1 MAARPQAIDEA
12 RQRVAAAV
20 NAHPTEV
27 IFTSGGSEANNLFL
41 KGAAANLAGLIAAT
55 EHPCV
60 LKPAQQLEKQGWRVR
75 TLAVDGWADRSGG
88 LRRGHAGQAEVAFSD
103 AGQ

>member
-1 MAARPQAIDEA
+1 
-12 RQRVAAAV
+12 VV
-20 NAHPTEV
+20 
-27 IFTSGGSEANNLFL
+27 FTSGGSEANNLFL
-41 KGAAANLAGLIAAT
+41 KGAAANLKPGLIAAT
-55 EHPCV
+55 EHPCM